1 MTSLTTSQQNKN
13 SNNNNKVKCHFIY
26 YIKMDVNFIYYK
38 ELSLLDE
45 NIFLANLSQNNKIE
59 KIFLKKFK
67 PAHDCKLKNKSK
79 NRYNRN

>member
-1 MTSLTTSQQNKN
+1 
-13 SNNNNKVKCHFIY
+13 
-26 YIKMDVNFIYYK
+26 MDVNFIYYK